1 MGVHVTGTVQPGSE
15 RVALGA
21 TGLWCRGPLDAGP
34 QAVVFIGGG
43 ETQGRFVLHPFP
55 ALLAGVCGGAVNL
68 GIAHAGAECLAGLPE
83 LAGIGVRGRCVLV
96 QLPCAANLSNPYYRV
111 HPRRNDRLIGPE
123 PALRR
128 LFPEVDFSE
137 FTFVR
142 ALLVRLRQ
150 SSPDRFAV
158 VVTALQGKW
167 SEFMRGFLDRLGG
180 DVRLL
185 WLRGHAALGPEPAFV
200 TEEMVRA
207 LGRPV
212 YVVPCAGA
220 GIDTSGMVF
229 APEDREA
236 ARAMPGPD
244 QHRAIARALAPMLR
258 LK

>member
-1 MGVHVTGTVQPGSE
+1 MGVHVADAVAFDSELVTLGT
-15 RVALGA
+15 

-68 GIAHAGAECLAGLPE
+68 GVAHAGADCIAGLPE
-83 LAGIGVRGRCVLV
+83 LAALGVRGRCILV
-96 QLPCAANLSNPYYRV
+96 QLPCAANLSNRYYRV

-128 LFPEVDFSE
+128 LFPDVDFSE
-137 FTFVR
+137 FAFVR
-142 ALLVRLRQ
+142 AMLVRLRLA
-150 SSPDRFAV
+150 SPDRFAV
-158 VVTALQGKW
+158 LVTGVRDRW
-167 SEFMRGFLDRLGG
+167 SEIMRRVLAGLDG

-185 WLRGHAALGPEPAFV
+185 WLQGRGVLGPEPAFV
-200 TEEMVRA
+200 TEEMVRS

-212 YVVPCAGA
+212 YAIRSDSAGM
-220 GIDTSGMVF
+220 DTTGMVF

-236 ARAMPGPD
+236 ARAMPGPQ
-244 QHRAIARALAPMLR
+244 QHRDIARALAPKLR